1 MRVALRKD
9 DQEEDK
15 MRHQV
20 RRPYGWAYAVS
31 FALILSLIGLSGP
44 AAGQNSGS
52 ARQAPDP
59 TGLGEFAV
67 ATSEYRLAATTDP
80 TIMTDRVTEI
90 WARVWRPQTDGSQ
103 RLPLVVFLHGN
114 HGTCGTFFCS
124 VANCGR
130 LIPLPNGPHI
140 DDRIDYTTTGTC
152 PRAGEGNPPAET
164 DYVVAPSHEGYAYLA
179 EQLASRGFLVVS
191 INANRGI
198 TAGRPQDLGAPGSPF
213 IEDRGLNLARA
224 RLVLKH
230 LEMLS
235 RWNRGIEPTPASL
248 GFSLKGAI
256 DFGRVALVG
265 HSRGGEG
272 VRGAYNIYTGRN
284 TDINPYAA
292 IDWRSRIPDTVE
304 FKGVFEIAPVD
315 RQTVRTLNAE
325 GTTWIVMLPGCDGD
339 VINQQGLWVYDRMMK
354 SFAEQPARQKAFYYV
369 LGANHNYWNTEW
381 QFSDSSGCFNS
392 AVQLFETDP
401 ATGVL
406 PGVTGSAKQ
415 RTTGSASV
423 LALVRGVLSR
433 SEDDEEE
440 FSRFLTNFDPRF
452 RLPAVVTSAARIQR
466 GFIVSPNAAVT
477 TALEDFDQA
486 TGASKFGVP
495 NDASNVTVEH
505 VAVNE
510 HGIPFSAN
518 NAQLQPL
525 PLPAFLHAGQIT
537 WQRGGSDVFFQINF
551 TDPGDGLDL
560 SRYATLDFR
569 MDRETPVRTNLN
581 PADPTNFHVQLVAA
595 DGTLSKP
602 VAVSKFIKLDGPFG
616 TPDADLTFISPVFP
630 DGYHLNMQTARIPLK
645 AFHAD
650 DVRRTRGIRLTFD
663 DTPTGKIY
671 VTNFRAS
678 RRDNDFIEES
688 SGASPDLA
696 TTAASNTLA
705 GAASGGQASGRSPRV
720 ISQGNVIESVQFVP
734 ATGAGAAATI
744 ASNGTVRLTVFTNTP
759 IPVGNELPIMSVG
772 SVQCDGSYVDGSTQR
787 MMFECPAQ
795 DLSLAD
801 GEPITV
807 RSNARSV
814 WNFGAFSI
822 KMLK

>member
-1 MRVALRKD
+1 M
-9 DQEEDK
+9 
-15 MRHQV
+15 
-20 RRPYGWAYAVS
+20 
-31 FALILSLIGLSGP
+31 
-44 AAGQNSGS
+44 
-52 ARQAPDP
+52 QAPDP
-59 TGLGEFAV
+59 TGFGEFAV
-67 ATSEYRLAATTDP
+67 VTSEYRLAATTDP

-90 WARVWRPQTDGSQ
+90 WARVWRPQTHGSQ
-103 RLPLVVFLHGN
+103 RLSLVVFLHGN

-124 VANCGR
+124 EANCGR
-130 LIPLPNGPHI
+130 LIPLPDGPRI

-152 PRAGEGNPPAET
+152 PLKGQGNPPAEF

-198 TAGRPQDLGAPGSPF
+198 TAGAPQDLGTPGNPF

-248 GFSLKGAI
+248 GFSLRGAI

-292 IDWRSRIPDTVE
+292 IDWTSRIPDAVK

-325 GTTWIVMLPGCDGD
+325 GTTWVVMLPGCDGD
-339 VINQQGLWVYDRMMK
+339 VINQQGMWPYDRMMK
-354 SFAEQPARQKAFYYV
+354 SSTEQPARQKAFYYV

-381 QFSDSSGCFNS
+381 QFSDSPGCFDPS
-392 AVQLFETDP
+392 LQLFETDP
-401 ATGVL
+401 TTGVL
-406 PGVTGSAKQ
+406 PGVTGSARQ
-415 RTTGSASV
+415 RTTGSASI
-423 LALVRGVLSR
+423 LALARGVLGR
-433 SEDDEEE
+433 SEDDDEDLPR
-440 FSRFLTNFDPRF
+440 FLTNFNPRFLTNFDPRF
-452 RLPAVVTSAARIQR
+452 RLPEVVTSAARIQR
-466 GFIVSPNAAVT
+466 GFIASPNAAVT

-495 NDASNVTVEH
+495 NDTSNVTVEH

-510 HGIPFSAN
+510 HGIPFTASD
-518 NAQLQPL
+518 AQLHPA
-525 PLPAFLHAGQIT
+525 PLPAFLRAGLIT
-537 WQRGGSDVFFQINF
+537 WQRGGADVFFQVNF
-551 TDPGDGLDL
+551 TNPGSGLDF
-560 SRYATLDFR
+560 SKYETLDFR
-569 MDRETPVRTNLN
+569 IDRDTPVQTNLN
-581 PADPTNFHVQLVAA
+581 PTGPTNFHVQLVAA

-602 VAVSKFIKLDGPFG
+602 VAVSEFIELVGPFG
-616 TPDADLTFISPVFP
+616 TPAADLTFLNPLFP

-645 AFHAD
+645 AFHGD
-650 DVRRTRGIRLTFD
+650 NLRRTRGIRLTFD

-678 RRDNDFIEES
+678 RRKNDILEAS
-688 SGASPDLA
+688 SGATPDVD
-696 TTAASNTLA
+696 TTAESNALA
-705 GAASGGQASGRSPRV
+705 GAALNGQASGRSPSV
-720 ISQGNVIESVQFVP
+720 IDQGNVIESVQFVP
-734 ATGAGAAATI
+734 ATGAAAAATI
-744 ASNGTVRLTVFTNTP
+744 AGKGTVRLTVFTNTP
-759 IPVGNELPIMSVG
+759 IPVGNELLIMSVG
-772 SVQCDGSYVDGSTQR
+772 SVQCYGSYVDGSTQR

-801 GEPITV
+801 GEQITV
-807 RSNARSV
+807 RSNARAV
-814 WNFGAFSI
+814 WNFGAFSR